1 MADITGIMNPSD
13 YVEGLRYCF
22 HTNEIT
28 YALVKMVFFA
38 FFITS
43 ISAYC
48 GYYAKGNSLEV
59 GKAST
64 KAVVISSIV
73 IMICNLV
80 LTQLIRT

>member
-1 MADITGIMNPSD
+1 
-13 YVEGLRYCF
+13 
-22 HTNEIT
+22 
-28 YALVKMVFFA
+28 MVFFA
-38 FFITS
+38 FIITS

-64 KAVVISSIV
+64 QAVVISSIV

-80 LTQLIRT
+80 LTQLLRT